1 MMKIKVLKVG
11 YLKCNCYILEK
22 NNKVLVIDP
31 GDDYELIRSKING
44 KEILGVLITHGHFDH
59 VGCVDKIV
67 SDFGCYVYDFNNLE
81 EKEYVLGEFLFE
93 VIYTP
98 GHSRD
103 SVTFYFKEDNLMF
116 TGDFLF
122 FDTIGRCDLV
132 GSEVLSM
139 KESIDKIKKYD
150 KGIKVYP
157 GHGIDTT
164 LGREFIENFYFNS
177 KNW

>member
-11 YLKCNCYILEK
+11 YLKCNCYVLEK
-22 NNKVLVIDP
+22 NNKILVIDP
-31 GDDYELIRSKING
+31 GDDYELIK
-44 KEILGVLITHGHFDH
+44 KEIGDRELLGVLITHGHFDH
-59 VGCVDKIV
+59 VGCVDDLV
-67 SDFGCYVYDFNNLE
+67 NDFGCYVYDFSNLE
-81 EKEYVLGEFLFE
+81 EKEYVIGEFLFD

-103 SVTFYFKEDNLMF
+103 SITFYFKEEKLMF

-132 GSEVLSM
+132 GSNYDSM
-139 KESIDKIKKYD
+139 IESISKIKKYD
-150 KGIKVYP
+150 KNIVVYP

-164 LGREFIENFYFNS
+164 LGREFDNNIYFNEG
-177 KNW
+177 